1 MRKKMIKREATWRA
15 DCNRQVRI
23 LWVAEIRPAAALV
36 ALVDLDEGRL
46 HGRQS
51 AQCYKPLL

>member
-15 DCNRQVRI
+15 DCYQVRI
-23 LWVAEIRPAAALV
+23 LRTTEIRPAAALV
-36 ALVDLDEGRL
+36 ALIDLDEGRL